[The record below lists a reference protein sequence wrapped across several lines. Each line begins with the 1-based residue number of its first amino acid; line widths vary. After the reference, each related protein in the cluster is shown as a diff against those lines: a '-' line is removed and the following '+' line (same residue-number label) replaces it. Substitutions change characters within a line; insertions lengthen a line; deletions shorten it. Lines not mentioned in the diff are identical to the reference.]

1 MRGEPAGYQ
10 PADSGESRLIYRVE
24 GDVLKLTLVG
34 KRNDA
39 EVYQRLRA
47 EEG

>member
-10 PADSGESRLIYRVE
+10 RADSGGYRLIYRVE